1 MIYVNKQTL
10 QKFSIYALALAGGIL
25 INFAIE
31 SGDTMDYLY
40 GIIPLVTGL
49 FYVFMEV
56 KK

>member
-1 MIYVNKQTL
+1 MNKQIL

-25 INFAIE
+25 ISFAIE

-40 GIIPLVTGL
+40 GTIPLVTGL

>member
-1 MIYVNKQTL
+1 MNKQIL

-25 INFAIE
+25 ISFAVE
-31 SGDTMDYLY
+31 SGETKDYFY
-40 GIIPLVTGL
+40 GAIPLITGL